1 MVLESCMICIDNSD
15 YMRNGDFIPSR
26 MQSQFDAV
34 NMVALAKTKSNPE
47 NNVGLL
53 SLTDTQVL
61 VTLTTE
67 IGKIISKLHSS
78 KPGGNIDLVRG
89 IKVANLALKHRQSKN
104 HKPRIIMFI
113 ASPVQSDH
121 AELVK
126 LAKRLKKEKVSLD
139 IINFGEEEANSTI
152 LNELINTINGKE
164 GTGSHLVSIA
174 APANL
179 SDALFSSSIFQND
192 DGNNLPAGFGPGYQY
207 GMEDDPELAMALRIS
222 MEESRLKQES
232 DAKKTSGEGME
243 METNQPANT
252 GEDDLMQQALSL
264 SLGQDNKPTM
274 NRDISSMTEEEQLHY
289 ALQMSMS
296 HSASETASAS
306 TTEKQTT
313 PVDAEMKDE
322 DDDYAKAMNDPEFL
336 QRVISSLPGVDPNSD
351 AIRSAVDNLTKDSK
365 EQDKK
370 EEEKK

>member
-1 MVLESCMICIDNSD
+1 
-15 YMRNGDFIPSR
+15 

-34 NMVALAKTKSNPE
+34 NMIALAKTKSNPE

-53 SLTDTQVL
+53 SLADCRVL

-67 IGKIISKLHSS
+67 LGKVISKLHGA
-78 KPGGNIDLVRG
+78 KPMGTIDLIKGV
-89 IKVANLALKHRQSKN
+89 KVANLALKHRQSKN
-104 HKPRIIMFI
+104 HKPRIILFI
-113 ASPVQSDH
+113 ASPVSSDH
-121 AELVK
+121 AELIK
-126 LAKRLKKEKVSLD
+126 LAKRMKKEKVNID
-139 IINFGEEEANSTI
+139 IVNFGEEEANSAI
-152 LNELINTINGKE
+152 LNEFINTINGKE

-179 SDALFSSSIFQND
+179 SDALFSSSLFQSE
-192 DGNNLPAGFGPGYQY
+192 DGSGLPAGFGPGYQY

-222 MEESRLKQES
+222 MEESRMKQES
-232 DAKKTSGEGME
+232 DAKKAGEGME
-243 METNQPANT
+243 METNPPIS

-264 SLGQDNKPTM
+264 SLGQDNKSSM
-274 NRDISSMTEEEQLHY
+274 IRDISSMTEEEQLHY

-296 HSASETASAS
+296 QSASDNVSTS

-351 AIRSAVDNLTKDSK
+351 AIRSAVDNLTKETKDDKSSK
-365 EQDKK
+365 EKK
-370 EEEKK
+370 DGNNK

>member
-1 MVLESCMICIDNSD
+1 
-15 YMRNGDFIPSR
+15 MRNGDFIPSR

-53 SLTDTQVL
+53 SLSDTRVL

-67 IGKIISKLHSS
+67 VGKVIAKLHGA
-78 KPGGNIDLVRG
+78 KPAGNVDLIRG

-113 ASPVQSDH
+113 ASPVTADH
-121 AELVK
+121 AELIKVG
-126 LAKRLKKEKVSLD
+126 KRLKKEKVNID
-139 IINFGEEEANSTI
+139 IINFGEEESNSGI

-179 SDALFSSSIFQND
+179 SDALFSSSIFQSD
-192 DGNNLPAGFGPGYQY
+192 DGGNALPAGFGPGYQY

-232 DAKKTSGEGME
+232 EAKKTSGEGME
-243 METNQPANT
+243 METNQPATT

-264 SLGQDNKPTM
+264 SLGQDNKPAM

-313 PVDAEMKDE
+313 PVDAEMKD
-322 DDDYAKAMNDPEFL
+322 DDEDYAKAMNDPEFL

-365 EQDKK
+365 EEDKK
-370 EEEKK
+370 DEEKK